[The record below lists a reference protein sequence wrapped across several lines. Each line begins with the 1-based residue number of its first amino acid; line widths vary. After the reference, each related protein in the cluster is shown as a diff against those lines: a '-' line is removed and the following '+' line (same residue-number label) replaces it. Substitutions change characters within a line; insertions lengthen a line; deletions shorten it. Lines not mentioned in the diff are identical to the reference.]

1 MADWRP
7 VSPAHFTISEEKI
20 QAMLFGERGME
31 VLTEALTGQL
41 LQAEMT
47 EHLGA
52 APCEQ
57 TKNRRGYR
65 NGSYNRKLTSRVGT
79 VCAGIPAME
88 VPRDREGT
96 FKTGLFERYQR
107 KEKVLVLALIEMV
120 NKDIMR
126 SAQGVSTRKVKK
138 ITDELCGRR
147 FSRQTV
153 SRLAQKLD
161 EQV

>member
-1 MADWRP
+1 
-7 VSPAHFTISEEKI
+7 
-20 QAMLFGERGME
+20 MLFGERSME
-31 VLTEALTGQL
+31 VLTEELFNQP

-52 APCEQ
+52 APDEQ

-79 VCAGIPAME
+79 LELE
-88 VPRDREGT
+88 VRRDRDT
-96 FKTGLFERYQR
+96 FKTELFERYQR
-107 KEKVLVLALIEMV
+107 NEKALVLALMEMV
-120 NKDIMR
+120 V
-126 SAQGVSTRKVKK
+126 QGVSTRKVKK
-138 ITDELCGRR
+138 ITDELCVRR

-161 EQV
+161 GEVEALAERKLERCYPLLIVDAMQVKVRR